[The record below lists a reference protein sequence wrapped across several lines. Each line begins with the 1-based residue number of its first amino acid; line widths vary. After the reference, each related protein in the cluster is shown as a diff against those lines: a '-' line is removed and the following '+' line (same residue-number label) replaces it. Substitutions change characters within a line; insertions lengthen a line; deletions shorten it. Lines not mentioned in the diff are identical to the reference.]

1 MPKQYHC
8 FLKQDSFDLQ
18 RPHMLCLE
26 ATKQALADCFAN
38 IQSYK
43 QQSCTQFG
51 CPFSNGKNHLLQQ
64 ILGLTTWSSRERHL
78 TSAKPSSSRW
88 KNLWRPYQPSSN
100 SSPSSVKSG
109 MLTQWRP
116 CWSPCSIPEMQA
128 IQKTVTDAEMIV
140 GSYERRWGPR
150 PLTLDMKHMLND
162 R

>member
-100 SSPSSVKSG
+100 SRQVAWNLGCWLSDGLVDLHAAYLRCRPSRKLWLMQRWLLAPMSVVG
-109 MLTQWRP
+109 DQDHWR
-116 CWSPCSIPEMQA
+116 
-128 IQKTVTDAEMIV
+128 
-140 GSYERRWGPR
+140 
-150 PLTLDMKHMLND
+150 
-162 R
+162 